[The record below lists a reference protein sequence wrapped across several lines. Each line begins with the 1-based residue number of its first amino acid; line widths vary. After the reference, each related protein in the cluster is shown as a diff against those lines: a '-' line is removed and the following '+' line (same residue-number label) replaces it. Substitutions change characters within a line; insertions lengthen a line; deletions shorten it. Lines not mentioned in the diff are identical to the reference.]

1 MKYLRIYL
9 HLLFHQGY
17 LHLPARKTHYPNN
30 YPPVLR
36 RLSRRLPPL
45 LHLPHH
51 HRLLLILPL
60 PLLPHHRPLLLFH
73 PPRFLRYRFRFHYLH
88 PIPRRPRLLPRHR
101 ILLFLRPLRIL
112 LPWSPLHYR
121 IPALFRPRPLPQLPF
136 LLHYLF
142 PVLQVPYQ

>member
-30 YPPVLR
+30 YPPVLC

-45 LHLPHH
+45 LH
-51 HRLLLILPL
+51 
-60 PLLPHHRPLLLFH
+60 LPHHRPLLLFH

-101 ILLFLRPLRIL
+101 ILL
-112 LPWSPLHYR
+112 PWSPLHYR